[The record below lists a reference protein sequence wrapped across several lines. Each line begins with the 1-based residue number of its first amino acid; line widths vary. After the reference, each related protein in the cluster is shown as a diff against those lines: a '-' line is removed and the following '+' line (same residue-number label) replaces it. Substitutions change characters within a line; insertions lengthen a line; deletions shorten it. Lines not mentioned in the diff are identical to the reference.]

1 MVGIRTAILGS
12 ALLAATLTGGA
23 IALMEWQGPGAPVQA
38 SPPEPAPPPPA
49 PAPPPEPVPAPAPAP
64 RTDKAPPDAT
74 FAAPPSLACGPKAAR
89 YEGEK
94 GFQLFVTRAGR
105 AEVENALRPLTPEVT
120 QVLQVTIGS
129 KVATAYGPD
138 LDALRRGGPPS
149 AIEARLGTAIK
160 WQDGLPALPDP
171 LAIVGEDGQ
180 PLARLGFRECT
191 EAPPVQAPPPAAIR
205 KDPKE
210 AKPQRNAA
218 KPRDP
223 DAQRAEGEAHPAKA
237 APKPKPGP
245 KVPPGFTLPQG
256 AIAE

>member
-1 MVGIRTAILGS
+1 MAGIRTAILGS
-12 ALLAATLTGGA
+12 ALLAAALTAGA
-23 IALMEWQGPGAPVQA
+23 IGLIEWSGSGAPA
-38 SPPEPAPPPPA
+38 PLPAEAAPPLEPKPAPPAPEPAPPPLTDRA
-49 PAPPPEPVPAPAPAP
+49 P
-64 RTDKAPPDAT
+64 PPDAT

-149 AIEARLGTAIK
+149 AIEARLGSAIK
-160 WQDGLPALPDP
+160 WQEGLPALPDP

-191 EAPPVQAPPPAAIR
+191 EAPPVQAPPPTATR
-205 KDPKE
+205 KEPKDGKPQRKA
-210 AKPQRNAA
+210 AKPQEH
-218 KPRDP
+218 DG
-223 DAQRAEGEAHPAKA
+223 QRAEGEVQPAKA